1 MPVIYLI
8 CRSPCNSSILPSIVL
23 KLGRAAL
30 KQRFTWT
37 CSSWTAKQSD
47 HPPAGSLLH
56 YLLTL
61 TINKDGGHSLLPTST
76 VTNSFYFRKQ
86 DALCC
91 PDFPLASIA
100 DASDRAGTLPYQNA
114 KIMENMEKPKYFN
127 DNLNLA
133 KKRDSIKRLKKV
145 IVWT

>member
-1 MPVIYLI
+1 M
-8 CRSPCNSSILPSIVL
+8 R
-23 KLGRAAL
+23 
-30 KQRFTWT
+30 
-37 CSSWTAKQSD
+37 
-47 HPPAGSLLH
+47 
-56 YLLTL
+56 
-61 TINKDGGHSLLPTST
+61 GGYFLLPTST

-91 PDFPLASIA
+91 PDFPLASIT

-133 KKRDSIKRLKKV
+133 KKRDSIKRQKEV
-145 IVWT
+145 IV